1 MGNAHGIFDFTGGS
15 YGVGFGNLL
24 ILFGSDGRGEAIPE
38 TPVYLLE
45 VSISFLPNY

>member
-1 MGNAHGIFDFTGGS
+1 MGNAHGKFDFTGGS

-38 TPVYLLE
+38 TPVNVADTGLE
-45 VSISFLPNY
+45 